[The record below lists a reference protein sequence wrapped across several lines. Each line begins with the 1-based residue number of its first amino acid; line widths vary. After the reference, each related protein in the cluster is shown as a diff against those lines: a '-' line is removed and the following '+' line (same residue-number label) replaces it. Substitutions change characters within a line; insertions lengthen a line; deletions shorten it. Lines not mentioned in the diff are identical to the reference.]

1 MNDRGPRPLP
11 NDPDREMVGG
21 MFDLTNDEIEWW
33 LSAGGEYQ
41 TGAAETM
48 RADGSDWQRVV
59 LLEWPARVNRQH
71 GPDAERKVRLMIAPE
86 DGIGLAEV
94 LAHTSA
100 WLLSLP
106 T

>member
-1 MNDRGPRPLP
+1 MSDRSPRPLP
-11 NDPDREMVGG
+11 NDPDREMVAG
-21 MFDLTNDEIEWW
+21 MFDLTNDEVEWW

-41 TGAAETM
+41 TGGAETM
-48 RADGSDWQRVV
+48 MSDGSGWQRVV
-59 LLEWPARVNRQH
+59 LLEWPARVNHEH
-71 GPDAERKVRLMIAPE
+71 GPDAERTVRLMIAPE
-86 DGIGLAEV
+86 DAMGLAEV